1 MEITAE
7 MVAAAEAEVSE
18 AERSRAVAEEALM
31 GSPNSTLK
39 AQELAAALKRVAQ
52 ARANARELAEAYARQ
67 VAAEQAAA
75 SREELEKAAAK
86 EIGAAGRALKAAR
99 EELEAAAEVAQRALV
114 DLMRRAEAYDVVVDR
129 HADVLAGR
137 GLDLNGE
144 SGGGRPL
151 SGPAVKVRGQVYQ
164 PAGSAAVLASVAYRV
179 AEARLPYPNYLV
191 GVLQYSVGR
200 VVPEDRVD
208 GLLAGLSAPERVEFP
223 EVPRL
228 VSALHR

>member
-7 MVAAAEAEVSE
+7 MVAAAEAEVTE

-52 ARANARELAEAYARQ
+52 GRANARELAEAYARQ

-75 SREELEKAAAK
+75 SREELEKAAGK
-86 EIGAAGRALKAAR
+86 EITAAGKEVKAAR
-99 EELEAAAEVAQRALV
+99 TRLEEAAEVAQRALV
-114 DLMRRAEAYDVVVDR
+114 ELMRQADVYDVVVDR
-129 HADVLAGR
+129 HADVLAGQ

-144 SGGGRPL
+144 SGGGRAL
-151 SGPAVKVRGQVYQ
+151 FGAVVKARGAVYQ
-164 PAGSAAVLASVAYRV
+164 TAGSGAVLASVAYRV

-200 VVPEDRVD
+200 VVPEDRGD
-208 GLLAGLSAPERVEFP
+208 GLLSGLSAPERVEFP